1 MNEQRLLGSDGEV
14 GRSFFDDPNVAR
26 RFQRRLDEVR
36 PARGGGRGAPIKY
49 DESGYPL
56 DESPL
61 GLSGRLRRL
70 ITG

>member
-1 MNEQRLLGSDGEV
+1 MDEQRLRDGTD
-14 GRSFFDDPNVAR
+14 GGQRLFGDPALAR

-36 PARGGGRGAPIKY
+36 PVYDDDGGSPIRY

-56 DESPL
+56 DERPL
-61 GLSGRLRRL
+61 SLTGRLRRL

>member
-1 MNEQRLLGSDGEV
+1 MDERTI
-14 GRSFFDDPNVAR
+14 GRSFLDDPNVAR

-36 PARGGGRGAPIKY
+36 PSGGDGRSAPIKY
-49 DESGYPL
+49 DESGYPV
-56 DESPL
+56 DERPL